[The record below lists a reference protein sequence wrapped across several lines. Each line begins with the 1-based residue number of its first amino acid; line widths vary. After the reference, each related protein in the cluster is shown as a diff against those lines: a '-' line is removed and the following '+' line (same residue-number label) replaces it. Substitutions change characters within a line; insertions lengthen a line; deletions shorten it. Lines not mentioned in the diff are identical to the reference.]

1 MSDRVVLI
9 TGAKGGLGTFVTQR
23 FLATG
28 AKVVGASRSI
38 AQEDFPAPNFDALP
52 VDFTKAAEVTRAVGS
67 VVDRYRRLDVLVH
80 VLGAFAGGKSA
91 SAKIGLRPDR
101 RRRQPRGR

>member
-1 MSDRVVLI
+1 MGERIVLI

-52 VDFTKAAEVTRAVGS
+52 VDFTKSAEVTRAIGS
-67 VVDRYRRLDVLVH
+67 VVERYHRLDVLVH
-80 VLGAFAGGKSA
+80 PLHCFARAKSVTDTA
-91 SAKIGLRPDR
+91 NGTRKQIRAP
-101 RRRQPRGR
+101 

>member
-1 MSDRVVLI
+1 MGERIVLI

-52 VDFTKAAEVTRAVGS
+52 VDFTKSAEVTRAIAS
-67 VVDRYRRLDVLVH
+67 VVERYHSLAVLVH
-80 VLGAFAGGKSA
+80 VLGGCSGGKCVPEHDDA
-91 SAKIGLRPDR
+91 PWKQRPHLN
-101 RRRQPRGR
+101 